1 VIEKISCSNSLT
13 VTLFPSSAGISSG
26 ERKVIEKISYVTSA
40 IFIAEMVF
48 KIWGLSLGGYF
59 SVGQNC
65 FDGLIVLLTLVEL
78 FLSSEKLKVKLS
90 PLSGLSGS

>member
-1 VIEKISCSNSLT
+1 M
-13 VTLFPSSAGISSG
+13 
-26 ERKVIEKISYVTSA
+26 IEKISYVTSA

-78 FLSSEKLKVKLS
+78 FLSSEKLKVKRS